1 MKKYW
6 YFSLYISISLIYM
19 AFSLSPLALV
29 ALPFVFGYSIKITIP
44 VLAELIHDKKTKGRI
59 ISIVRNSTVIDSDSG
74 PLYDVEVAYLDRVK
88 IFRNY
93 TKDIVG
99 SLVVGGCV
107 DVGYVSMIP
116 AFSCIVNI
124 SGIKNEASS

>member
-6 YFSLYISISLIYM
+6 YFTLFISFFLIYL

-29 ALPFVFGYSIKITIP
+29 ALPFVFGYLIKIMIP
-44 VLAELIHDKKTKGRI
+44 ILAELIHDQKAKGRI
-59 ISIVRNSTVIDSDSG
+59 ISIVRNNTVIDSDSG

-124 SGIKNEASS
+124 SGLNNEASS